1 MVGKVSGKRLT
12 VGVLG
17 GMGPEATVDFMSK
30 VIALTPADHD
40 QDHVRMLVDHNP
52 AVPDR
57 QIDTAEQ
64 RENVKKA
71 LVDMAVGLERS
82 GADFLVIPCNTVHD
96 FIGEAIS
103 AVSIPLVN
111 IVTET
116 VRESRRVAGDSSNV
130 GLLATDG
137 CLRAGLYD
145 EALVENGQRP
155 ILPDSEAQAQ
165 LMQLVGRIKSGDQS
179 ESVVNTMTEIASSLI
194 SSGAGVVVAGCTEI
208 PLVLSQATLT
218 VPLISSTDVLAQR
231 TVDICLGNHALPYT
245 HS

>member
-1 MVGKVSGKRLT
+1 MTGKRLI

-30 VIALTPADHD
+30 VIALTPAERD

-52 AVPDR
+52 TVPDR

-64 RENVKKA
+64 RDSVKKA
-71 LVDMAVGLERS
+71 LADMAVGLEQA
-82 GADFLVIPCNTVHD
+82 GADFLVIPCNTAHG
-96 FIGEAIS
+96 FIDEAVS
-103 AVSIPLVN
+103 AVSIPLVH

-116 VRESRRVAGDSSNV
+116 VRESHRVAGDSSSV
-130 GLLATDG
+130 GLLATDA
-137 CLRAGLYD
+137 CLRAGLYN

-155 ILPDSEAQAQ
+155 ILPDEDAQAH
-165 LMQLVGRIKSGDQS
+165 LMQLVGRIKSGDRS
-179 ESVVNTMTEIASSLI
+179 TSVQNTMTEIASALI

-208 PLVLSQATLT
+208 PMVLSQDSLA

-231 TVDICLGNHALPYT
+231 TVDICLGNQSLPDT
-245 HS
+245 HK